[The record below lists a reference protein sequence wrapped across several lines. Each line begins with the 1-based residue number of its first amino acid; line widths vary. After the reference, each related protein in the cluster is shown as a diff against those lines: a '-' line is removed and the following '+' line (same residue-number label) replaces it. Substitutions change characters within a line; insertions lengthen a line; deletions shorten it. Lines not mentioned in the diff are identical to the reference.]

1 MGLFGNLFEK
11 KICSVCGGEIGLL
24 GNRKLEDGNLCKNCA
39 RKLSPWFSERRSSTV
54 EQIKAQLRYRE
65 ENQANLATFHPTL
78 SLGDDTKLLVDE
90 DARKF
95 VVTDARDLVAD
106 NPDLLGFDM
115 VTGVELDIDEDQ
127 DEAET
132 QDKDGKSVS
141 YNPPRFDYSYDFH
154 VVIRV
159 NHPWFNEI
167 RFRLNDS
174 DIQTTTSPVVAARKP
189 DPRLN
194 QEYARYEKIGRE
206 IVELLTQ
213 GRQQH
218 RDEVAAASAPKAAR
232 TCAACGATS
241 VPDANGCCPYCGSP
255 LG

>member
-11 KICSVCGGEIGLL
+11 KTCSVCGGEIGLL
-24 GNRKLEDGNLCKNCA
+24 GNRKLEDGNLCKNCSA
-39 RKLSPWFSERRSSTV
+39 KLSPWFSERRQSTV
-54 EQIKAQLRYRE
+54 EQIKAQLQYRE
-65 ENQANLATFHPTL
+65 ENKAAVAAFHPTL
-78 SLGDDTKLLVDE
+78 SLGEDTKLLVDE

-106 NPDLLGFDM
+106 NPDVLDFSM
-115 VTGVELDIDEDQ
+115 VTGVDLDIEEDQ

-132 QDKDGKSVS
+132 EDKDGKSVS
-141 YNPPRFDYSYDFH
+141 YNPPRYDYSYDFH

-174 DIQTTTSPVVAARKP
+174 DIQTTTSPVIAARKP
-189 DPRLN
+189 NPRLN
-194 QEYARYEKIGRE
+194 QEYAHYEKMGQD
-206 IVELLTQ
+206 IVALLTQ
-213 GRQQH
+213 GREQH
-218 RDEVAAASAPKAAR
+218 RQEVTAANAPKTAK
-232 TCAACGATS
+232 TCPFCGATAI
-241 VPDANGCCPYCGSP
+241 PENGCCPYCGSS